1 MAAWLPDQEAL
12 HGFQENDRTA
22 SCPSAYT
29 LCYRQLAM
37 QA

>member
-1 MAAWLPDQEAL
+1 MAAWLPNQEAL
-12 HGFQENDRTA
+12 HDFQENDRTA

-29 LCYRQLAM
+29 LFYRQLPM